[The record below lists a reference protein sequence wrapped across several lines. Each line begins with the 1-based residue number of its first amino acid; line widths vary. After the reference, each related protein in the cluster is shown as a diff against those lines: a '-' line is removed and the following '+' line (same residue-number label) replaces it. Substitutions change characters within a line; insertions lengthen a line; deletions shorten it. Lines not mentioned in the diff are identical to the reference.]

1 MTILVSDAN
10 IFIDMDVADLT
21 RQMFRLDESFAT
33 PDVLYQEELAEQ
45 HSELPGLGL
54 QIERLTATA
63 ISDVERMVILHQQNS
78 VNDLMALA
86 LAKER
91 QWPLLSG
98 DRRLREAAVIERVEI
113 HGTLWLVERLVTTK
127 TISLSQ
133 AEVSFESMRNDGRR
147 LPWTEVDVLLD
158 RLSGSTKF

>member
-10 IFIDMDVADLT
+10 IFIDMEVADLT
-21 RQMFRLDESFAT
+21 RQMFRLKESFAT
-33 PDVLYQEELAEQ
+33 PDILYHEELAEN

-54 QIERLTATA
+54 RIERLTPAA
-63 ISDVERMVILHQQNS
+63 ISDVERMVALHQQNS

-98 DRRLREAAVIERVEI
+98 DRRLRAAAVIERVKI
-113 HGTLWLVERLVTTK
+113 FGTLWLVEKLVETK

-133 AEVSFESMRNDGRR
+133 AATSFESMRHGGRR
-147 LPWTEVDVLLD
+147 LPWTEVDALLE
-158 RLSGSTKF
+158 RLSG

>member
-10 IFIDMDVADLT
+10 IFIDMEVADLT
-21 RQMFRLDESFAT
+21 RQMFRLKESFAT
-33 PDVLYQEELAEQ
+33 PDVLYHEELAEN

-54 QIERLTATA
+54 RIERLTAAA
-63 ISDVERMVILHQQNS
+63 ISDVERMVALHQQNS

-113 HGTLWLVERLVTTK
+113 FGTMWLVEKLVETK
-127 TISLSQ
+127 TISLSH
-133 AEVSFESMRNDGRR
+133 AATGFESMRHGGRR
-147 LPWTEVDVLLD
+147 LPWTEVDALLV
-158 RLSGSTKF
+158 RLSG

>member
-10 IFIDMDVADLT
+10 IFIDMEVADLT
-21 RQMFRLDESFAT
+21 RQMFRLKESFAT
-33 PDVLYQEELAEQ
+33 PDVLYHEELAEN

-54 QIERLTATA
+54 RIERLTAAT
-63 ISDVERMVILHQQNS
+63 ISDVERMVALHQQNS

-113 HGTLWLVERLVTTK
+113 FGTLWLVEKLVETK
-127 TISLSQ
+127 TISLSH
-133 AEVSFESMRNDGRR
+133 AATGFESMRHGGRR
-147 LPWTEVDVLLD
+147 LPWTEVDALLV
-158 RLSGSTKF
+158 RLSG

>member
-10 IFIDMDVADLT
+10 IFIDMEVADLT
-21 RQMFRLDESFAT
+21 RPMFRLKESFAT
-33 PDVLYQEELAEQ
+33 PDVLYYEELAES

-54 QIERLTATA
+54 RIERLTASA
-63 ISDVERMVILHQQNS
+63 VSDVERMVALHQRNS

-98 DRRLREAAVIERVEI
+98 DRRLREAAAIEQVENF
-113 HGTLWLVERLVTTK
+113 GTLWLVEKLVETK

-133 AEVSFESMRNDGRR
+133 AATGFKSMQHGGRR
-147 LPWTEVDVLLD
+147 LPWIEIDALLK
-158 RLSGSTKF
+158 RLSG

>member
-10 IFIDMDVADLT
+10 IFIDMEVADLT
-21 RQMFRLDESFAT
+21 RQMFRLKESFAT
-33 PDVLYQEELAEQ
+33 PDILYHEELADN

-54 QIERLTATA
+54 RIERLTAAA
-63 ISDVERMVILHQQNS
+63 ISDVERMVALHQQNS
-78 VNDLMALA
+78 VNDLVALA

-113 HGTLWLVERLVTTK
+113 FGTLWLIEKLVETK

-133 AEVSFESMRNDGRR
+133 AATGFESMRHGGRR
-147 LPWTEVDVLLD
+147 LPWTEVDALLE
-158 RLSGSTKF
+158 RLSG

>member
-10 IFIDMDVADLT
+10 IFIDMEVADLT
-21 RQMFRLDESFAT
+21 RQMFRLKESFAT
-33 PDVLYQEELAEQ
+33 PDILYHEELAEN

-54 QIERLTATA
+54 RIERLTPAA
-63 ISDVERMVILHQQNS
+63 ISDVERMVALHQQNS

-98 DRRLREAAVIERVEI
+98 DRRLRAAAVIERVEI
-113 HGTLWLVERLVTTK
+113 FGTLWLVEKLVETK

-133 AEVSFESMRNDGRR
+133 AATSFESMRHGGRR
-147 LPWTEVDVLLD
+147 LPWTEVDALLE
-158 RLSGSTKF
+158 RLSG

>member
-10 IFIDMDVADLT
+10 IFIDMEVADLT
-21 RQMFRLDESFAT
+21 RQMFRLKESFAT
-33 PDVLYQEELAEQ
+33 PDVLYHEELAEN

-54 QIERLTATA
+54 RIERLTAAA
-63 ISDVERMVILHQQNS
+63 ISDVERMVALHQQNS

-113 HGTLWLVERLVTTK
+113 FGTLWLVEKLVETK
-127 TISLSQ
+127 TISLSH
-133 AEVSFESMRNDGRR
+133 AATGFESMRHGGRR
-147 LPWTEVDVLLD
+147 LPWTEVDALLV
-158 RLSGSTKF
+158 RLSG